1 MAAAWGSG
9 SPAVRRVLLMQR
21 LGAFFQ
27 EMRASQQV
35 AGPPWMPS
43 PFPTTPVSTAG
54 RRMLGSPETDPG
66 PRGIQPL
73 FSRDQRAEMRA
84 PLLYGPS
91 VGQNHGE
98 PSSGGSTAE
107 AVQEEVRKQL
117 RGVMDELAES
127 RREAGSLCEE
137 IQRLPNQADRPQQA
151 LLEPEG
157 LPRVFGGYLADA
169 SGVTMPMT
177 MPRGSGSAPMP
188 LSMPQVSGA
197 ASMPPSMP
205 QVSGAASMPLSMPR
219 STYATE
225 YASGVGHSIC
235 ATEYASGIGLST
247 YVNEYAS
254 MFGRS
259 MCATEY
265 ASGIGRSTYINAYDS
280 GVQQWSF
287 AAWCVRW
294 SRGHNVSASAGDPV
308 MKLIQGLEAV
318 LTKSSTKAQEEVTK
332 SAVEAPRLAELSE
345 ASAIDF
351 GDWMHCLENVMGD
364 LSTNSGEWWRAVLQ
378 DAQDYYRK
386 YMEEDQFARLMLKP
400 VASSEVV
407 DSKWMRVDRRGAALI
422 MNAVPEEV
430 KRELVASRSR
440 TTLELLSKLMIMYRP
455 GSVTEKSQLLKNIE
469 APEAATNVSEA
480 VDHLRQWV
488 RYYRRAKDLGLS
500 TPDPSILLRAL
511 DGLVKR
517 PLQEHHDITFRMSLL
532 RRSLKVDFTPTETSV
547 MTIQQAYLAEFEQ
560 VGFRR
565 SRPNSGA
572 QQPQLPKIKAIEMPP
587 GTTPMPTPSPKT
599 GPRPCRFFLSDDGC
613 RRGKDCKYE
622 HSMNSLSKTEKRER
636 CYVCGAKGHMSSN
649 CPQKPRS
656 RSRLW
661 QLCKVTPLSLLREEL
676 PTGRVKE
683 EHEAKLPPRW
693 DRQQYSLPQQ
703 LPQPR
708 CLPSCRKCKV
718 CPWSSCWRTHRS

>member
-1 MAAAWGSG
+1 
-9 SPAVRRVLLMQR
+9 
-21 LGAFFQ
+21 
-27 EMRASQQV
+27 
-35 AGPPWMPS
+35 MPS

-73 FSRDQRAEMRA
+73 FSRDQRAQARQMEMRA

-91 VGQNHGE
+91 VGQNRGE
-98 PSSGGSTAE
+98 ASSGGSTAE

-127 RREAGSLCEE
+127 RREAGSLREE
-137 IQRLPNQADRPQQA
+137 IQRLRNQADRPQQA

-188 LSMPQVSGA
+188 PSMPQVSGAAPMPPIMPQVSGAASVPPSMPQGSGSAPMSMSMPQVSGA
-197 ASMPPSMP
+197 ASVPPSMPQGSGSAPMSMSMP
-205 QVSGAASMPLSMPR
+205 QVSGAASVPPSMPQGSGAAPTSMPMTQG
-219 STYATE
+219 STNGALQHGVSGGVAGATPAPT
-225 YASGVGHSIC
+225 AS
-235 ATEYASGIGLST
+235 ATT
-247 YVNEYAS
+247 
-254 MFGRS
+254 MP
-259 MCATEY
+259 
-265 ASGIGRSTYINAYDS
+265 
-280 GVQQWSF
+280 
-287 AAWCVRW
+287 
-294 SRGHNVSASAGDPV
+294 GHNVSASAGDPV

-318 LTKSSTKAQEEVTK
+318 LTKSSTKAQKKVTK

-455 GSVTEKSQLLKNIE
+455 GSVTEKSQLLKKIE

-532 RRSLKVDFTPTETSV
+532 RHSLKVDFAPTETSV

-572 QQPQLPKIKAIEMPP
+572 QQPQAPKIKAIEMPP

-599 GPRPCRFFLSDDGC
+599 GPRPCKFFLSDDGC

-649 CPQKPRS
+649 CPTKAKEQKPVVAVVQGDSPQSSTGGTTNRKGQGGARS
-656 RSRLW
+656 
-661 QLCKVTPLSLLREEL
+661 
-676 PTGRVKE
+676 
-683 EHEAKLPPRW
+683 EAST
-693 DRQQYSLPQQ
+693 QHSLPQQ